1 MGINYF
7 EVMKCQ
13 GKEVGERMGD
23 GVVRKLFDVGYFVR
37 SYQNVVDRG
46 RLPIAEAVAAAAAA
60 AM

>member
-1 MGINYF
+1 
-7 EVMKCQ
+7 MKCQ